1 MPRCT
6 SGKSALIDDDMYDA
20 LTQSSWNAS
29 SYGYATSTAVVDYQG
44 KRYRRGAFM
53 HRIVAETPD
62 KMVTDHIDHNTF
74 NNQRANL
81 RVCSSAN
88 NSKNMRRHR
97 DNKLRYKG
105 VFKQTLSDTYGVL
118 IMVSGKRHYLGT
130 YATPEIAAA
139 WYDWGARYFHV
150 DYAYTNTGSVSAD

>member
-1 MPRCT
+1 
-6 SGKSALIDDDMYDA
+6 
-20 LTQSSWNAS
+20 
-29 SYGYATSTAVVDYQG
+29 
-44 KRYRRGAFM
+44 M
-53 HRIVAETPD
+53 HRIIAETPD

-81 RVCSSAN
+81 RVCSRAN

-105 VFKQTLSDTYGVL
+105 VLKQTYGSKYYVL
-118 IMVSGKRHYLGT
+118 ITVLGKRHYLGS

-139 WYDWGARYFHV
+139 WYDWGARYFHGE
-150 DYAYTNTGSVSAD
+150 YAYTNNGGAAAN